1 MSLFPQAAAAPAKKS
16 AGSGK
21 GKRKSKKDVAQ
32 ETTTVLASGNTGGG
46 HPAPPV
52 DWGEASHLGDLGMH
66 MGMGMGNGS
75 LTNMGLGE
83 ESSMMAVM
91 KGKPAASSHPPLN
104 TSIFDSLSASSNV
117 NRGDGKA
124 AAAAAAAP
132 VALAPGVLSGGADM
146 PATPSKGADYDAGLM
161 NNDDYSNLASAF
173 LASPNPGNTNMA
185 LLSNIQFSEQSRACI
200 GDGGNSGGLSL
211 FGTGFSPGPGAGA
224 GGGGDTSSAAA
235 GLTHLST
242 PPASAGA
249 DLSNGATSNN
259 SSSTAGKR
267 SLFSAVV
274 GGEGGG
280 SASKKNKR

>member
-1 MSLFPQAAAAPAKKS
+1 M
-16 AGSGK
+16 
-21 GKRKSKKDVAQ
+21 
-32 ETTTVLASGNTGGG
+32 TTVLASGNTGGG

-66 MGMGMGNGS
+66 MSMGMGNGS

-224 GGGGDTSSAAA
+224 GGGGTRAAP
-235 GLTHLST
+235 
-242 PPASAGA
+242 PPASPTCPPLPPAPAPTSATARPATTAAAPRGSGA
-249 DLSNGATSNN
+249 SSAQSSGARGE
-259 SSSTAGKR
+259 APPAKR
-267 SLFSAVV
+267 ISGSL
-274 GGEGGG
+274 
-280 SASKKNKR
+280 